1 MKKTMFFICILVFS
15 LSASTAFATI
25 TDTKY
30 TSHNLAITDKK
41 ENKLSEEEVS
51 RLTKRVEEIRN
62 IDKSTLNF
70 KEKRELRRELRGI
83 HENLRRD
90 GGVIYISGG
99 TLLLIIILVI
109 LLA

>member
-1 MKKTMFFICILVFS
+1 MVLS
-15 LSASTAFATI
+15 LSASTAFAAI
-25 TDTKY
+25 SDTKP
-30 TSHNLAITDKK
+30 TSRNLAIADKK

-83 HENLRRD
+83 HENLRKD

-99 TLLLIIILVI
+99 TVLLIIILI
-109 LLA
+109 LLLA